1 MATQHNFSNAQ
12 IAKLLDQV
20 GAALTL
26 SKANSF
32 EVRAYQNAA
41 DSIEHSDNELSDL
54 WEEEKL
60 GNLPGLGKSMQAYID
75 ELFRTGEVKHF
86 ISVMK
91 KFELVVFDL
100 IGLPGIGPKTAK
112 EIADLGVKSLKDLE
126 TQLKNGKLVEKGF
139 SAKVAEKIL
148 PALEQSKNNE
158 HEDRMLRP
166 MALGLAEKI
175 MDYLKQSPEVLA
187 VDPLGSLRRRVVT
200 VGDLDFSASSKN
212 PEKVI
217 EHFIQMPGIS
227 RVLNKGPRLVMV
239 LLHSGLHIDLLVG
252 TPDNYGALLH
262 HFTGGKN
269 HNIHLRNIALD
280 KGYSLS
286 ADGVKNVKTDETKHI
301 KKEDEIYELLD
312 MQPIP
317 PEMREDIGEIE
328 LAQKH
333 ALPKLVE
340 FKDIKG
346 DFHIHSNFE
355 FNQSHGPGL
364 FTLEQM
370 AKKGASLGYEYIALS
385 DHSPAFKINDKAT
398 VIKLVAKRTE
408 VINKLKKSL
417 KSIRVLNSLEVDIL
431 PDGSLSV
438 PDESLETLDVCN
450 IGVHSSHQMNK
461 EKMTVRIL
469 KALENP
475 HAKILVHPTGRK
487 LLSRP
492 SFDANWDE
500 IFEYCAKNKKV
511 LEVNGTPDRLDL
523 RDDLIRLAKEKG
535 CMFVVNTD
543 AHDLGQME
551 NMQFGVDLA
560 RRGWLER
567 EQIINTWEWTKV
579 KAWFNIRD

>member
-1 MATQHNFSNAQ
+1 MAKHHFSNAQ
-12 IAKLLDQV
+12 IAKLLNQV

-26 SKANSF
+26 SKANTF

-41 DSIEHSDNELSDL
+41 DSIEHSDNDLSSL
-54 WEEEKL
+54 WEDERL
-60 GNLPGLGKSMQAYID
+60 GDLPGLGKRMQSYVD
-75 ELFRTGEVKHF
+75 ELFKTGSVKHF
-86 ISVMK
+86 ETVMK
-91 KFELVVFDL
+91 KYEPVIFEL
-100 IGLPGIGPKTAK
+100 IELPGIGPKTAK

-139 SAKVAEKIL
+139 SAKGAEKLL
-148 PALEQSKNNE
+148 PTLLQSKNNE
-158 HEDRMLRP
+158 HEERMLLP
-166 MALGLAEKI
+166 MALAQAEKI
-175 MDYLKQSPEVLA
+175 MNYLRQSPDVII

-200 VGDLDFSASSKN
+200 IGDLDFSASTKD
-212 PEKVI
+212 PDKVI
-217 EHFIQMPGIS
+217 EYFIQMPGIS
-227 RVLNKGPRLVMV
+227 RVLNKGPRMVMV
-239 LLHSGLHIDLLVG
+239 LLNSGLHVDLLVG

-280 KGYSLS
+280 KGLSLS
-286 ADGVKNVKTDETKHI
+286 ADGVKNVKTDEIQHI
-301 KKEDEIYELLD
+301 KQEGEIYELLG
-312 MQPIP
+312 MQVIP

-340 FKDIKG
+340 FIDIKG
-346 DFHIHSNFE
+346 DFHIHSNFD

-370 AKKGASLGYEYIALS
+370 VKKGISLGYEYIALS
-385 DHSPAFKINDKAT
+385 DHSPAFKINDKAA
-398 VIKLVAKRTE
+398 VIKLVAKRTAA
-408 VINKLKKSL
+408 IDKLKKSL

-438 PDESLETLDVCN
+438 PDESLKTLDVCN

-461 EKMTVRIL
+461 EKMTKRIL

-492 SFDANWDE
+492 SFDADWDE
-500 IFEYCAKNKKV
+500 IFEYCAKNKRA

-543 AHDLGQME
+543 AHDLDQME
-551 NMQFGVDLA
+551 NMRYGVDLA
-560 RRGWLER
+560 RRGWLESK
-567 EQIINTWEWTKV
+567 QIINTWEWTKV
-579 KAWFNIRD
+579 KAWFSIRD